1 MFPGTRPWLVAAI
14 VLSMS
19 CHEPG
24 PTTRT
29 EECRDYASAFEENG
43 TAFSCTLDQG
53 AEVRLFCSSGLMSR
67 SWRYASLADF
77 VKEPSIPNRIRAI
90 ERVSSGGGLLASFSQ
105 TVRSLE
111 YDSQGRL
118 ARRTRT
124 GANNLGTFVLDET
137 RYSEWDSSGRP
148 TRGEIRAGE
157 ETADVVLQY
166 DDPRRLL
173 ETSIG
178 ERVSRDP
185 AGNLI
190 NEVEIF
196 GLGAGAFRAE
206 RDYRTTATSRICL
219 P

>member
-1 MFPGTRPWLVAAI
+1 
-14 VLSMS
+14 MS

-24 PTTRT
+24 PTTHT

-53 AEVRLFCSSGLMSR
+53 AEVRLFCSSDLTTR

-77 VKEPSIPNRIRAI
+77 VREPSIPNRIRAT
-90 ERVSSGGGLLASFSQ
+90 ERGSTGGGLLASFSQ
-105 TVRSLE
+105 TVRSFE

-118 ARRTRT
+118 ALRTRT
-124 GANNLGTFVLDET
+124 GASDLGTFVLDET
-137 RYSEWDSSGRP
+137 RYSEWDASGRP
-148 TRGEIRAGE
+148 TRGEIRSGE
-157 ETADVVLQY
+157 ETAPVVLQY
-166 DDPRRLL
+166 DDRSRSL

-178 ERVSRDP
+178 ERVSRDS

-190 NEVEIF
+190 DEVEIF
-196 GLGAGAFRAE
+196 GLGEGAFRAE
-206 RDYRTTATSRICL
+206 REYRTTATRQICL